1 MLLGL
6 TLQQAMAFALI
17 IGAVAMF
24 AWGRY
29 RYDFVALGALL
40 LGVLVGVIPPKEAFS
55 GFASEIVVIIA
66 SALVVSYAIARSGLV
81 ERLMRPI
88 LPRLEGAQTQVPVL
102 AGGVTLMSMV
112 TKNVGALAIFMP
124 LAVQLSRR
132 TNTPLS
138 CLLMPMSFGALL
150 GGTVT
155 LVGTSPNIIVAG
167 VREDLLGR
175 PFGMFDYAPVGLG
188 ISLAG
193 VIFLSFAYRLIP
205 KRQSPAGIEEALEA
219 NPYIT
224 EAWVPDDWASDGM
237 TVAEL
242 RALGEEAVKVTSIV
256 RKGKRRPNPRGDTR
270 IRAGDTLLLGGDQ
283 HALEGLIVRAG
294 LRLER
299 SNKPA
304 PKEEPAD
311 EIVAT
316 EAVIGRG
323 SLLVGRTARGLSLHE
338 RFGVNLLAVSRS
350 GASFADR
357 IRRTPLRAGDVVVL
371 QGSAKAMPAVLRDLG
386 ALPLAER
393 QLRLGG
399 VRRTYAPAAILAGAM
414 VLVALQVLPVAV
426 AFFAAAVL
434 IVAVGAISMREAY
447 QALDAPVLILIGALI
462 PVSEAIER
470 TGGTE
475 LIGTMLSQ
483 ALTGVDPAWAVA
495 AVMVTAMAVTP
506 FLNNAATVLV
516 MAPIAVVLAR
526 QLHLNPDPFLM
537 AIAIGAGCDFLTPIG
552 HQCNTLV
559 MGPGG
564 YRFGDYARLG
574 AALSV
579 IVIIVSVPL
588 IMLVWPIRAA

>member
-1 MLLGL
+1 
-6 TLQQAMAFALI
+6 
-17 IGAVAMF
+17 
-24 AWGRY
+24 
-29 RYDFVALGALL
+29 
-40 LGVLVGVIPPKEAFS
+40 
-55 GFASEIVVIIA
+55 
-66 SALVVSYAIARSGLV
+66 
-81 ERLMRPI
+81 
-88 LPRLEGAQTQVPVL
+88 
-102 AGGVTLMSMV
+102 
-112 TKNVGALAIFMP
+112 
-124 LAVQLSRR
+124 
-132 TNTPLS
+132 
-138 CLLMPMSFGALL
+138 
-150 GGTVT
+150 
-155 LVGTSPNIIVAG
+155 
-167 VREDLLGR
+167 
-175 PFGMFDYAPVGLG
+175 
-188 ISLAG
+188 
-193 VIFLSFAYRLIP
+193 
-205 KRQSPAGIEEALEA
+205 
-219 NPYIT
+219 
-224 EAWVPDDWASDGM
+224 M

-242 RALGEEAVKVTSIV
+242 RALGEEAVQVTSIV
-256 RKGKRRPNPRGDTR
+256 RKGKRLHKPRGNAR

-323 SLLVGRTARGLSLHE
+323 SILTGRTARGLSLHE
-338 RFGVNLLAVSRS
+338 RYGVNLLAVSRS

-357 IRRTPLRAGDVVVL
+357 IRRTPLRAGDVIVL
-371 QGSAKAMPAVLRDLG
+371 QGSAKAMPGVLRDLG

-399 VRRTYAPAAILAGAM
+399 VRREYAPAIILAAAM
-414 VLVALQVLPVAV
+414 VLVALQILPVSI
-426 AFFAAAVL
+426 AFFGAAVL
-434 IVAVGAISMREAY
+434 IVAIGAISMREAY

-475 LIGTMLSQ
+475 IIGTLLSQ
-483 ALTGVDPAWAVA
+483 ALTGIDPAWAVA

-537 AIAIGAGCDFLTPIG
+537 AIAIGAACDFLTPIG

-574 AALSV
+574 AALSL